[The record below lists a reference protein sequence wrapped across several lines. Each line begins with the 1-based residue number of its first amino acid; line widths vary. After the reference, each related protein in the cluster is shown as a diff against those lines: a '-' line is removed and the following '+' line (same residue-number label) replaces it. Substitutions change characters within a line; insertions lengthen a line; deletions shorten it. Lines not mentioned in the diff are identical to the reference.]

1 MTARAL
7 ALLFF
12 ASCTPSLTKEQAY
25 RVVVTHQEVRTGGN
39 FQDPMKPEGSGQ
51 NDLTCTNGTARS
63 RFSYT
68 PPDYEAT
75 IDYYQCS
82 IGLGRLN
89 GEITE
94 ASIEMNS
101 PRITG
106 SGNVDYEDEDGGA
119 AGYCELEA
127 YYQNYSTANGIVAAL
142 AGMACDFRIY
152 EDLTCNS
159 SAPDPLGICSAM
171 PVD

>member
-1 MTARAL
+1 MNVRAL
-7 ALLFF
+7 ALCLL

-25 RVVVTHQEVRTGGN
+25 RVVVTHQEVRTGGH
-39 FQDPMKPEGSGQ
+39 FQDPMMSGGSGQ
-51 NDLTCTNGTARS
+51 GDLTCAVGTAQS
-63 RFSYT
+63 RFRYT

-94 ASIEMNS
+94 ASVDMHT
-101 PRITG
+101 PRVIVSG
-106 SGNVDYEDEDGGA
+106 SVDYEDEDGSG
-119 AGYCELEA
+119 AGYCELDA
-127 YYQNYSTANGIVAAL
+127 YYQNYETANGIVAVL

-159 SAPDPLGICSAM
+159 SMPDQLGICSGR